1 MDFDGPVPGIPGAR
15 IRRVEALPAELPD
28 AMPAGQ
34 NMQAKPGQLLIAQ
47 PNIGRF
53 LARDGSEIELVVE
66 QGADPGLV
74 SLLLHGSARGALIHQ
89 RGELPLH
96 AATLTPPGADWAVA
110 ICGASGDGK
119 STLAAELS
127 RRGWM
132 LVADDTTRI
141 TWSQTHALAWPSR
154 DSIKLWRDVCE
165 IRGLDVSTLE
175 RVALTMDKYYLR
187 VPARTEPVRLA
198 AVFELA
204 PQIAEMSAVEKMS
217 LLTRHTFR
225 PTQIRPLGRVADYV
239 RIVGQVAGACHLA
252 CLGAARTRPVGALA
266 DALAEAAHRYA

>member
-1 MDFDGPVPGIPGAR
+1 MDLDGPVPGIPGAR
-15 IRRVEALPAELPD
+15 IRRVDTLPAELPD
-28 AMPAGQ
+28 AVPAGQ
-34 NMQAKPGQLLIAQ
+34 NMYAKPGQLLIAQ
-47 PNIGRF
+47 PGIGRF
-53 LARDGSEIELVVE
+53 LARDGTAIEVAAE
-66 QGADPGLV
+66 AGADPGVV

-96 AATLTPPGADWAVA
+96 AATLAPPGADWAVA

-127 RRGWM
+127 KRGWM

-141 TWSQTHALAWPSR
+141 TWSETHPLAWPSR

-165 IRGLDVSTLE
+165 IRGLDVSKLE
-175 RVALTMDKYYLR
+175 RVALSMDKYYLR
-187 VPARTEPVRLA
+187 VPALTEPVRLA

-204 PQIAEMSAVEKMS
+204 PEKSEMPAVEKMS

-225 PTQIRPLGRVADYV
+225 PAQIRPLGRVADYV
-239 RIVGQVAGACHLA
+239 RIVGQVAGSCRLS
-252 CLGAARTRPVGALA
+252 CLGAARSQPVGALA
-266 DALAEAAHRYA
+266 DVLEETAYRNA